1 MARIERL
8 KKSSRGKEIKCSK
21 CGKTIEVGT
30 EYLKATPYRRSPIIR
45 CIECGLKSYETSG
58 SEYIK
63 SVGAIVE
70 NWQEDYGTSDGTAE
84 EIASALEEIKETQEE
99 SLDNIPEN
107 LREGDTGC
115 MLQER
120 IDALEDVIS
129 ELEQISFEDLKDETR
144 EEAES
149 NVGEYDPD
157 DSECGFDSEEEWE
170 NAVAE
175 EMDSLVVD
183 SYIEA
188 IDEAL
193 SALEY

>member
-45 CIECGLKSYETSG
+45 CIECGLKAYETSG
-58 SEYIK
+58 SEYVK

-99 SLDNIPEN
+99 SLENN
-107 LREGDTGC
+107 LREGATGY

-129 ELEQISFEDLKDETR
+129 ELEHISFEDLKDETR
-144 EEAES
+144 EEAEN

-157 DSECGFDSEEEWE
+157 DSECGFESEEEWK

-183 SYIEA
+183 AYIEA
-188 IDEAL
+188 IDDAL
-193 SALEY
+193 SALGY